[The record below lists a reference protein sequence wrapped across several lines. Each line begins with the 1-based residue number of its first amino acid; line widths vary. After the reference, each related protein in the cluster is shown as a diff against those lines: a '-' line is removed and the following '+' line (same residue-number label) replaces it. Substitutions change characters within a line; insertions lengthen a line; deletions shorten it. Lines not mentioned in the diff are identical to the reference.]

1 MLSGRELGKPQ
12 RISPC
17 QDLIPTGP
25 SSWMSGTVGCY
36 PPRNLDRRPEQ
47 RWPHKMGGTYKSA
60 VKTDSRAQHFLFGK
74 PDVHTGLQRMKE
86 KINSA
91 EIYRF
96 LKYLERGYLVKRSD
110 TTHDTASH
118 RREST
123 LKRLA
128 WRGTVN
134 WWEIKIQSKR
144 FEGECWERNTQL
156 KL

>member
-1 MLSGRELGKPQ
+1 
-12 RISPC
+12 
-17 QDLIPTGP
+17 
-25 SSWMSGTVGCY
+25 
-36 PPRNLDRRPEQ
+36 
-47 RWPHKMGGTYKSA
+47 MGGTYKSA
-60 VKTDSRAQHFLFGK
+60 VKTDSCAQHFLFGK
-74 PDVHTGLQRMKE
+74 PDVHTGPQRMKE

-91 EIYRF
+91 EIYHF

-134 WWEIKIQSKR
+134 
-144 FEGECWERNTQL
+144 
-156 KL
+156 